1 MGKKDKDISEE
12 LEDHLEE
19 VLEVPDDLGSLKEE
33 IIPPEMQIAD
43 LQEQILR
50 AQAEVQNVRRIAS
63 QEITKARLYGA
74 ESLAREFLTVGD
86 NLERALESCSE
97 GSELSLIS
105 EGLEL
110 TLKSFESS
118 LLTAGITS
126 INSIEETFNPE
137 EHEALSL
144 VEDDSKEDNI
154 IINVIQR
161 GFKIQGRILRP
172 AKVIVSKKSKKN

>member
-12 LEDHLEE
+12 LEEQLEE
-19 VLEVPDDLGSLKEE
+19 VLEASDDLEE
-33 IIPPEMQIAD
+33 GVISPQIQIAD
-43 LQEQILR
+43 LQEQVLR
-50 AQAEVQNVRRIAS
+50 AQAEVQNVRRIAA
-63 QEITKARLYGA
+63 QEVTKARLYGA
-74 ESLAREFLTVGD
+74 ESLAREFLAVGD
-86 NLERALESCSE
+86 NLERALESCLE
-97 GSELSLIS
+97 GSEVDLIS

-126 INSIEETFNPE
+126 INPIEETFNPE

-172 AKVIVSKKSKKN
+172 AKVIVCKKSKKN